1 MANCDDLF
9 REFQDEISIPSKK
22 RDRMLTSKKGLRD
35 RIRKDFKEKHPGY
48 SPKFYVQ
55 GSDKMKTA
63 IRTKD
68 DICDLDDGVYF
79 MRKPDVTATTL
90 QQWVKDAV
98 DGYTDTEPEHRKK
111 CIRNIFI
118 NDYEID
124 MPVYYKVDG
133 KEYQLAVKDNGFE
146 DSDPKALV
154 DWFNGL
160 KDKDAMLVRNVKDLK
175 AWCDHKRNKMPSG
188 LAMTILAANAK
199 SKIVYNEREDI
210 TLRDT
215 LKEIRKALD
224 LRFECFV
231 PVTPRDNLFASYS
244 EERKKNFLTALDEFI
259 EDADKALKEA
269 NHRKASKLWKK
280 HLGDRFPEGED
291 KEHDKKAFAAIIAGA
306 TTSRPWAAQ

>member
-1 MANCDDLF
+1 MANCNDLF
-9 REFQDEISIPSKK
+9 KKFQEEISIPGKK
-22 RDRMLTSKKGLRD
+22 KERMMTSKKGLRD

-48 SPKFYVQ
+48 VPKFYVQ

-111 CIRNIFI
+111 CIRNIFTS
-118 NDYEID
+118 DYEID
-124 MPVYYKVDG
+124 MPVYYKVDD

-146 DSDPKALV
+146 DSDPKAMV
-154 DWFNGL
+154 DWFNGR
-160 KDKDAMLVRNVKDLK
+160 KDKNGMLVNNVKDLK
-175 AWCDHKRNKMPSG
+175 AWCDHIRNKMPSG
-188 LAMTILAANAK
+188 LAMTILATNAK
-199 SKIVYNEREDI
+199 AKIVYNEREDI

-215 LKEIRKALD
+215 LKEIKKALD
-224 LRFECFV
+224 ARFECVV
-231 PVTPRDNLFASYS
+231 PVTPKDDLFAGYTSD
-244 EERKKNFLTALDEFI
+244 RKKNFLKALDDFI
-259 EDADKALKEA
+259 EDADKALKES
-269 NHRKASKLWKK
+269 NQLKASKLWRK

-291 KEHDKKAFAAIIAGA
+291 KTENQQSSVGIAAGA
-306 TTSRPWAAQ
+306 ASSRPWGR

>member
-1 MANCDDLF
+1 MANCNDLF
-9 REFQDEISIPSKK
+9 KKFQEEISIPAKK
-22 RDRMLTSKKGLRD
+22 KERMMTSKKGLRD

-55 GSDKMKTA
+55 GSDKMKTP

-79 MRKPDVTATTL
+79 MREPDVTATTL

-98 DGYTDTEPEHRKK
+98 KGYTDTEPEHRKK
-111 CIRNIFI
+111 CIRNIFT

-146 DSDPKALV
+146 DSDPKAMV
-154 DWFNGL
+154 DWFNAR
-160 KDKDAMLVRNVKDLK
+160 KDKTGMLINSVKDMK

-188 LAMTILAANAK
+188 ISMTILATNAK
-199 SKIVYNEREDI
+199 ARIVYNEREDI

-215 LKEIRKALD
+215 LKEIKKALD
-224 LRFECFV
+224 SKFECVV
-231 PVTPRDNLFASYS
+231 PVTPKDDLFANYTS
-244 EERKKNFLTALDEFI
+244 ERKNNFLTALNEFI
-259 EDADKALKEA
+259 EDADKALKES
-269 NHRKASKLWKK
+269 NQLKASKFWRK
-280 HLGDRFPEGED
+280 HLGERFPEGED
-291 KEHDKKAFAAIIAGA
+291 KDENRLSSIGIATGAA
-306 TTSRPWAAQ
+306 TSIPWVK